1 MIGLVPIGISVNRK
15 LDSVSHVFVG
25 HARDVL
31 GIVSRLLQGSEGID
45 DLPKQTGL
53 FVTCGNLVLIRLTV
67 FYQARIILV
76 TFYSLLLEII
86 PLHSFPLKMTLQFVG
101 LEIS

>member
-76 TFYSLLLEII
+76 TFY
-86 PLHSFPLKMTLQFVG
+86 
-101 LEIS
+101 

>member
-31 GIVSRLLQGSEGID
+31 GIVSRLLQGSEG
-45 DLPKQTGL
+45 
-53 FVTCGNLVLIRLTV
+53 
-67 FYQARIILV
+67 
-76 TFYSLLLEII
+76 YSLLVVI
-86 PLHSFPLKMTLQFVG
+86 
-101 LEIS
+101 